1 VICQC
6 RYCKTLKNIIVFY
19 LFEHVEQDSLP
30 PGLLPP
36 KPFGHRPQKPRHLPQ
51 KTPFFCFTAST
62 SLNVFTCIFCIW
74 STYTFSTSRSNTL
87 PNELLLEEVL
97 QNPEK
102 GAAAGDDVD
111 VGWVGVLASRSYRV
125 SCCRHCCSLFRRI
138 RCSLLTSWLWWVDSE
153 LTMLASGAAS
163 RWQILVATSSSSS
176 TQRHRCLAVMF
187 CFFIF
192 PKTTASAPIIN
203 WKLQLLYNLSS
214 SVRLLVIS

>member
-1 VICQC
+1 MICQC

-62 SLNVFTCIFCIW
+62 SLNVFTCIYGRHTPSAPQGRIPCPMSSSLRKSCRIPKRVRQLAMM
-74 STYTFSTSRSNTL
+74 ST
-87 PNELLLEEVL
+87 
-97 QNPEK
+97 
-102 GAAAGDDVD
+102 